1 MAKKRKSLT
10 MSLDEVDR
18 TMYSSFCSAANSLS
32 QLYTQSMNQQKL
44 SFQAGEREGLVFMRS
59 LVLADTYPIG
69 FLSAMLSLRNFS
81 ILDPEE
87 KFGNLSHGYT

>member
-1 MAKKRKSLT
+1 MAKKRKSLA

-44 SFQAGEREGLVFMRS
+44 SFQAGEREGLVIHCLPKNIYGGFGEGKKNIS
-59 LVLADTYPIG
+59 LL
-69 FLSAMLSLRNFS
+69 
-81 ILDPEE
+81 
-87 KFGNLSHGYT
+87 FGVVR